1 MEEKAEKLSNV
12 QYPDLPR
19 VDAGLWL
26 VIDTLVG
33 LIGWAVFGT
42 AWNEVRVGCRRVFQF
57 SILLGVCLAAHY
69 IWAVCYPVVSI
80 VIALIMTLAWCLRK
94 ILRVVGTIFYYL
106 QRWTGG
112 APETSGLDFIGPGTG
127 KIPETTE
134 LRQLKRTGEAE
145 KWIAVRRGAESAVF
159 AIGNESQSIESHG
172 LYIPVEPDTVRGH
185 GNLVQLIRTVDKVHL
200 CRNEACPEDCTA
212 HFQLYAVVKQFNPEK
227 FQLAQAEEGARE
239 TGRRLWS
246 WLRGTTNSAQRLA
259 KKVTEYTS
267 ESEAELPRACEA
279 HRVGWTTDQGLER
292 LSEAVCKVAAEPCR
306 SLLAEDVPKGC
317 SELSLCPVH
326 QARYMSTR
334 LPSKCVVHGCNRLGF
349 LSSAG
354 MHLCTDTRRPRGR
367 PWQQRGDPGPGRGRE
382 QESRSPKKCTM
393 MKKMTTKIMGRHR
406 RRSCYKRRRRRARGA
421 GKGSRPDHQ
430 GTPQNPASTAIWLG
444 LGCWIHQDR
453 VKEPA
458 CWKSFVIDSPKENPW
473 ALQRRTWGRS
483 FESRGCCRLRSFY
496 RGWFKRQRLSR
507 PVDNGGWASS
517 LRSGRGVWPQNEPR
531 SFRLK
536 VGACPA
542 KVAEKPRQSR
552 AQRPFQS
559 FPQAWRKP

>member
-1 MEEKAEKLSNV
+1 MIRLAVFLGVALSPASSWWFTNGTAVEEEGPWHAWLRERSPMILEWVHTVEEKAEKLSNV

-42 AWNEVRVGCRRVFQF
+42 AWNEVRVGCRRIFQF

-80 VIALIMTLAWCLRK
+80 VIAVVMTLAWCLRK
-94 ILRVVGTIFYYL
+94 VLKVVGTIFFYL
-106 QRWTGG
+106 QRWSGG
-112 APETSGLDFIGPGTG
+112 APEASGLDFIGPGTG

-134 LRQLKRTGEAE
+134 LRQMKRTGDAE
-145 KWIAVRRGAESAVF
+145 KWIAVRRGAEVAVF
-159 AIGNESQSIESHG
+159 AIGSESQSIKSHG
-172 LYIPVEPDTVRGH
+172 LYIPVEPDTARGH
-185 GNLVQLIRTVDKVHL
+185 GNLVQLIRSVDKVHL
-200 CRNEACPEDCTA
+200 CRNEVCPEDCTA

-246 WLRGTTNSAQRLA
+246 WLRKTTNSAQRLA

-354 MHLCTDTRRPRGR
+354 MHLCADHKEAPRTPVATERRSRSRSRSRTRVQEPEEVHDEEEEDDEDNGTAQAKRLLQETEEPEH
-367 PWQQRGDPGPGRGRE
+367 WSEE
-382 QESRSPKKCTM
+382 QEEDPVQITRAHPK
-393 MKKMTTKIMGRHR
+393 
-406 RRSCYKRRRRRARGA
+406 
-421 GKGSRPDHQ
+421 
-430 GTPQNPASTAIWLG
+430 
-444 LGCWIHQDR
+444 
-453 VKEPA
+453 V
-458 CWKSFVIDSPKENPW
+458 
-473 ALQRRTWGRS
+473 
-483 FESRGCCRLRSFY
+483 
-496 RGWFKRQRLSR
+496 
-507 PVDNGGWASS
+507 
-517 LRSGRGVWPQNEPR
+517 
-531 SFRLK
+531 
-536 VGACPA
+536 
-542 KVAEKPRQSR
+542 
-552 AQRPFQS
+552 QRPPQS
-559 FPQAWRKP
+559 GPDWDAGFTRLG